1 MKHTAIIAAA
11 ACATIMANAC
21 TFVRINRNSDI
32 LKSEYIEI
40 NPDGVRFTKDFDVT
54 AFDELSVNGSFNV
67 TYVPGEPSVSITAD
81 EKVMEHIRVKVA
93 DGELKIDFG
102 HKKISKTGEIDVKV
116 SCPVLN
122 DLNLAGSCTFD
133 APQGIIAEDFD
144 ANLAGSCRMT
154 AACLTAQGD
163 ADLVIAGSG
172 EALLKSIVC
181 GDIDLQIA
189 GSGNIA
195 AEGVECRKDIDLG
208 VAGSGNITISGTN
221 GGDTDITIAGSG
233 KVDISGLVTKGAT
246 SREVSGSGKVLK
258 VF

>member
-11 ACATIMANAC
+11 ACATIMASSC
-21 TFVRINRNSDI
+21 TFVRINKNSDV
-32 LKSEYIEI
+32 LKSEYIEV
-40 NPDGVRFTKDFDVT
+40 NPEGVRFTKDFEVG

-133 APQGIIAEDFD
+133 APQGIIATDFEGD
-144 ANLAGSCRMT
+144 LAGSCRMT
-154 AACLTAQGD
+154 AASLTSQGD
-163 ADLVIAGSG
+163 ADLSISGSG
-172 EALLKSIVC
+172 EASIKSVAC
-181 GDIDLQIA
+181 VDMDLQIA
-189 GSGNIA
+189 GSGNIT
-195 AEGVECRKDIDLG
+195 AEGVQCLKDIDLG

-221 GGDTDITIAGSG
+221 GGDTDITIARSG
-233 KVDISGLVTKGAT
+233 KVDVKGLVTKGST
-246 SREVSGSGKVLK
+246 SSEVSGSGKVLK
-258 VF
+258 AF